1 MALFRTGGGKK
12 LQEIGTINSATYD
25 ASSLPNY
32 QNLTADD
39 FIGVV
44 QTYADAANHISKT
57 DIPFP
62 QLQYNATTGMVSFTA
77 VSSLTVNSF
86 KLYVYI

>member
-1 MALFRTGGGKK
+1 MALIRTGGGKK
-12 LQEIGTINSATYD
+12 LTSLGTINGNTYD
-25 ASSLPNY
+25 ATSIPNY
-32 QNLTADD
+32 QNLTTDD

-44 QTYADAANHISKT
+44 QTYADGINHIT
-57 DIPFP
+57 QQNIAFP
-62 QLQYNATTGMVSFTA
+62 QLQYNATSGQVSFTA